1 MKTNITT
8 TNGQDMGSVGY
19 GTFDAAG
26 RVSEYEV
33 VGNIKEETITTD
45 AQTLDPIINQ
55 IKVNSS
61 YNNAIYNEAT
71 NNVLLSENTLP
82 VSYLTEKVNQLI
94 VDSNVTTLP
103 VITTNS
109 TTASYNTFQPII
121 HNKQTV
127 YTNGNTDINNLA
139 DINNINITGNNY
151 GTEYNFSSSS
161 GNADYSGNIGG
172 IGNIG
177 SYSGII
183 GVEGISDNNFNT
195 TNFSSLSN
203 GNNNYFTTQT
213 TETTTTHVSQYE
225 KPYIGPVQDS
235 YIEGSQQIQY
245 GV

>member
-1 MKTNITT
+1 
-8 TNGQDMGSVGY
+8 MGSFGY

-33 VGNIKEETITTD
+33 VGNVLNEKTITTD
-45 AQTLDPIINQ
+45 AQTLDSIINQ

-61 YNNAIYNEAT
+61 YNNALYNETT

-82 VSYLTEKVNQLI
+82 FSYLPEKVSQLI

-127 YTNGNTDINNLA
+127 YTNGNTDINKLN
-139 DINNINITGNNY
+139 DIYNIGITGNTY
-151 GTEYNFSSSS
+151 RTEYNFSSSS

-177 SYSGII
+177 SYGGSIGIEGFSG
-183 GVEGISDNNFNT
+183 NNCNT
-195 TNFSSLSN
+195 TNFSNVSN

-213 TETTTTHVSQYE
+213 TETTKTHVTLYE

-235 YIEGSQQIQY
+235 Y
-245 GV
+245 